1 MGVPKLPNYGF
12 HYFLG
17 SYYLL
22 HMNSKSKKF
31 KGNNAIP
38 TKTFSIKYQVFQFDL
53 IPKKFEEDVGDN
65 TIW

>member
-1 MGVPKLPNYGF
+1 
-12 HYFLG
+12 
-17 SYYLL
+17 
-22 HMNSKSKKF
+22 MNSKSKKF